1 MSALHTLQISNNR
14 LQSDMNRLKGRV
26 VSERLQLTSE
36 THALRQ
42 SLQAQQQQTA
52 RVNEM
57 LKRQNERA
65 DGIIS
70 QLKTSFKAT
79 QENLQRQ
86 YQTQQQQLNDKLVHQ
101 AQKFNETLDLQQ
113 EQFTQSLQSY
123 NDDLNQKVEEET
135 KQRQDM
141 ISELRNY
148 TNTHLSQMRAEY
160 TDIIQNQ
167 QNQITQVKNEVHRLF
182 EREHKSKEL
191 AVDSLSDLQLYIDG
205 LLNDKG
211 RLLRQDYERFKPGR
225 LDTIVSRLNS
235 INQMIALENFQ
246 AAIAQIE
253 AAHNGL
259 IDLEFEVMQEKNKFD
274 NEYAWTILAY
284 EYLMQSA
291 KQNEIIPL
299 KGEAKLKLNE
309 WSEGKYETYL
319 AKLQTIQSEIQ
330 NGYAQLTLKDLE
342 SLQKQQ
348 EALNEELRA
357 IINEGIERV
366 ISAQQRKDMA
376 IKIAEVLQGYNFEP
390 EIAGYDREDQKESY
404 IVGTVRAAD
413 HTKVTVT
420 IIPNEKTFENTIAIN
435 TDQPGFLR
443 TPDADQRTEAIIN
456 VMQKANIKVRNKHS
470 LPEHEEAMMNC
481 YDNIRGDGIP
491 KAVLEKVK
499 DISNRFR

>member
-52 RVNEM
+52 KVNEI
-57 LKRQNERA
+57 LKRQNDRA
-65 DGIIS
+65 KETIS
-70 QLKTSFKAT
+70 QLKTSFKVT
-79 QENLQRQ
+79 QEHLQRQ
-86 YQTQQQQLNDKLVHQ
+86 YQAQQQQLNEKL
-101 AQKFNETLDLQQ
+101 LQQ
-113 EQFTQSLQSY
+113 THKFKESLEQQQEKFTQSLETYHEGLSSQI
-123 NDDLNQKVEEET
+123 EEET

-141 ISELRNY
+141 INELRSY
-148 TNTHLSQMRAEY
+148 TNSQLSQMRVEY

-167 QNQITQVKNEVHRLF
+167 QKQITQVKSEVRKLF
-182 EREHKSKEL
+182 EREYESKEL

-235 INQMIALENFQ
+235 INKMIALESFQ

-253 AAHNGL
+253 AVHNGL

-291 KQNEIIPL
+291 EQNEIIPL
-299 KGEAKLKLNE
+299 KGDTKLKLNE
-309 WSEGKYETYL
+309 WSEGKYEAYL
-319 AKLQTIQSEIQ
+319 AKLHTIKSEIQ
-330 NGYAQLTLKDLE
+330 SGYAQLNLKDLE

-366 ISAQQRKDMA
+366 ISSQQRKDMA

-435 TDQPGFLR
+435 TDQPSFLR
-443 TPDADQRTEAIIN
+443 TSDADQRTEAI
-456 VMQKANIKVRNKHS
+456 VSALQKANIEVGNKQS
-470 LPEHEEAMMNC
+470 LPEHEEAMMHC
-481 YDNIRGDGIP
+481 YDNIRGEGIP
-491 KAVLEKVK
+491 KSVLEKVK
-499 DISNRFR
+499 NISKRSR

>member
-42 SLQAQQQQTA
+42 SLQVQQQQTA
-52 RVNEM
+52 KVNEM
-57 LKRQNERA
+57 LKRQNDRA
-65 DGIIS
+65 KETIS
-70 QLKTSFKAT
+70 QLKTSFKVT
-79 QENLQRQ
+79 QEHLQRQ
-86 YQTQQQQLNDKLVHQ
+86 YQAQQQQLNEKL
-101 AQKFNETLDLQQ
+101 LQQ
-113 EQFTQSLQSY
+113 THKFKESLEQQQEKFTQSLETYHEGLSSQI
-123 NDDLNQKVEEET
+123 EEET

-141 ISELRNY
+141 INELRSY
-148 TNTHLSQMRAEY
+148 TNSHLSQMRAEY

-167 QNQITQVKNEVHRLF
+167 QKQITQVKSEVRKLF
-182 EREHKSKEL
+182 EREYKSKEL

-309 WSEGKYETYL
+309 WSEGKYEIYL

-366 ISAQQRKDMA
+366 ISSQQRRDMA

-390 EIAGYDREDQKESY
+390 EIAGYDRKDEKESY

-435 TDQPGFLR
+435 TDQPSFLR
-443 TPDADQRTEAIIN
+443 TSDADQRTEAI
-456 VMQKANIKVRNKHS
+456 VSALQKANIEVGNKQS
-470 LPEHEEAMMNC
+470 LPEHEEAMMHC
-481 YDNIRGDGIP
+481 YDNIRGEGIP
-491 KAVLEKVK
+491 KSVLEKVK
-499 DISNRFR
+499 NISKRSR